1 MKPNQPTPIVGVSAC
16 LRHFEERDKHM
27 VDDKYVRAVAV
38 SSEALPVIFP
48 AMGDIVDPDTLLDR
62 VDGIMLTGSPSN
74 VHPEHYGA
82 EACPKSEPHDRARDI
97 TTLPLIEA
105 ILAKGVPLLAVCRG
119 FQEMNVALGG
129 SLHVRVHEVAGRI
142 DHRRPQHP
150 DLDVQYGPSHTV
162 SLTPDGQ
169 FRAIFGCEEFE
180 VNSLHWQAID
190 RLAPGL
196 VCEAVAPDG
205 TIEGVRV
212 EGAKAFAIG
221 VQWHPEYKSSENP
234 LSQRLFKAFGEA
246 VRSRARARNGG
257 ASETGHDD
265 ALSRVAS
272 V

>member
-1 MKPNQPTPIVGVSAC
+1 MKPNDPTPVVGVSAC
-16 LRHFEERDKHM
+16 LRYFEERDKHV

-38 SSEALPVIFP
+38 SSGALPLVFP

-62 VDGIMLTGSPSN
+62 VDGVMLTGSPSN

-82 EACPKSEPHDRARDI
+82 EPCVKSEPHDRARDI

-105 ILAKGVPLLAVCRG
+105 VLERGVPLLAICRG

-129 SLHVRVHEVAGRI
+129 TLHVRVHEVAGRI

-150 DLDVQYGPSHTV
+150 DLDVQYGPRHTV
-162 SLTPDGQ
+162 SLTPGGQ
-169 FRAIFGCEEFE
+169 LSAVFGCEQME

-190 RLAPGL
+190 QLAKGL

-221 VQWHPEYKSSENP
+221 VQWHPEYKSWENP
-234 LSQRLFKAFGEA
+234 LSERLFRAFGEA
-246 VRSRARARNGG
+246 VRTRARARGAG
-257 ASETGHDD
+257 ASDT
-265 ALSRVAS
+265 LSRVAGA
-272 V
+272 